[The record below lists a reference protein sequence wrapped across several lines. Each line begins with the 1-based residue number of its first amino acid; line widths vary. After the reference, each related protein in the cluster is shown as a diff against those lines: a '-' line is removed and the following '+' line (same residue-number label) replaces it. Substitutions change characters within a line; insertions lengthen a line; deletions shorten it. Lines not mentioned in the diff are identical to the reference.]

1 MIPDKLLIN
10 LKIISK
16 IQKNGRIARSY
27 DGIISL
33 ENDVFYQ
40 SVKRFVSNDSRR
52 QAIFEIN
59 SVITECVEI
68 LYHILNSKH
77 MNKNFCQS
85 DEYIK
90 ACENINLIIHEMEL
104 ARCGVENL
112 KFTYQNDPNIVSQ
125 IDIVILKINTTVKD
139 ISQKLIYFESFLQNN
154 HYETLSYYNN
164 VIHQG
169 QGNLNAEYVSGQGNL
184 NAEYVSGQGNIN
196 AEYVSGQGNLNAE
209 YVSGQGTPSISN
221 IIIPINN
228 VDVSSNGVNSTS
240 YQNSVQNSLP
250 ELTSIK
256 IEGNEI
262 YDDDDDN

>member
-68 LYHILNSKH
+68 LQHILNSKH
-77 MNKNFCQS
+77 MNKNFSQS

-90 ACENINLIIHEMEL
+90 ACENINLILHEMEL

-125 IDIVILKINTTVKD
+125 IDIVILKINTTLKD
-139 ISQKLIYFESFLQNN
+139 ISQKLIYFQSFLQNYQ
-154 HYETLSYYNN
+154 YESLSYYNTSN
-164 VIHQG
+164 MLPNHMFDT
-169 QGNLNAEYVSGQGNL
+169 S
-184 NAEYVSGQGNIN
+184 
-196 AEYVSGQGNLNAE
+196 
-209 YVSGQGTPSISN
+209 TSN
-221 IIIPINN
+221 IQIPTNN
-228 VDVSSNGVNSTS
+228 VEISSNGVNSNS
-240 YQNSVQNSLP
+240 YQNSLP

-256 IEGNEI
+256 IEGNETDDN
-262 YDDDDDN
+262 DDD

>member
-169 QGNLNAEYVSGQGNL
+169 QGNLNAEYVSGQGNI
-184 NAEYVSGQGNIN
+184 NAEYVSGQGNI
-196 AEYVSGQGNLNAE
+196 NAE

>member
-90 ACENINLIIHEMEL
+90 ACENINLILHEMEL

-139 ISQKLIYFESFLQNN
+139 ISQKLIYFESFLQNH

-164 VIHQG
+164 LVIQ
-169 QGNLNAEYVSGQGNL
+169 QGNSNSEHVSGQGTL
-184 NAEYVSGQGNIN
+184 NAEH
-196 AEYVSGQGNLNAE
+196 
-209 YVSGQGTPSISN
+209 VSGQGTPTSN
-221 IIIPINN
+221 IQIPN
-228 VDVSSNGVNSTS
+228 VEVSSNGVNSTS
-240 YQNSVQNSLP
+240 YQNSLQNSLP

-256 IEGNEI
+256 IEGN
-262 YDDDDDN
+262 YTTDDDNDDDNDN

>member
-90 ACENINLIIHEMEL
+90 ACENINLILHEMEL

-125 IDIVILKINTTVKD
+125 IDIIILKINTTVKD
-139 ISQKLIYFESFLQNN
+139 ISQKLIYFQSFLQNY

-164 VIHQG
+164 VIQQG
-169 QGNLNAEYVSGQGNL
+169 TVNAER
-184 NAEYVSGQGNIN
+184 
-196 AEYVSGQGNLNAE
+196 
-209 YVSGQGTPSISN
+209 VSGQGTLNSEHVSTTSN
-221 IIIPINN
+221 IQIPN
-228 VDVSSNGVNSTS
+228 VEVYSNGVNSTS
-240 YQNSVQNSLP
+240 YQNSLQNSLP

-256 IEGNEI
+256 IEGNDTTDD
-262 YDDDDDN
+262 DDDDDN

>member
-90 ACENINLIIHEMEL
+90 ACENINLILHEMEL

-125 IDIVILKINTTVKD
+125 IDIIILKINTTVKD
-139 ISQKLIYFESFLQNN
+139 ISQKLIYFQSFLQNY

-164 VIHQG
+164 VIQQG
-169 QGNLNAEYVSGQGNL
+169 TVNAER
-184 NAEYVSGQGNIN
+184 
-196 AEYVSGQGNLNAE
+196 
-209 YVSGQGTPSISN
+209 VSGQGTLNSEHVSEQGTPTTSN
-221 IIIPINN
+221 IQIPN
-228 VDVSSNGVNSTS
+228 VEVYSNGVNSTS
-240 YQNSVQNSLP
+240 YQNSLQNSLP

-256 IEGNEI
+256 IEGNDTTDD
-262 YDDDDDN
+262 DDDDDN

>member
-169 QGNLNAEYVSGQGNL
+169 QGNLNAEYVSGQGN
-184 NAEYVSGQGNIN
+184 I
-196 AEYVSGQGNLNAE
+196 NAE